1 MNTTGDTLS
10 LISYNAINYTTRSF
24 PVNVMKKDL
33 PKPVLADIDF
43 HQVRKA
49 ALIIRSLNHDL
60 RQKILEMID
69 VNDKIT
75 VTEIYKAL
83 SIEQS
88 IVSQHLALLRKA
100 GFLKTTKNKK
110 FIYYSL
116 NREKIQKMELAVND
130 FTKDF

>member
-1 MNTTGDTLS
+1 MTNDLS
-10 LISYNAINYTTRSF
+10 QTALS
-24 PVNVMKKDL
+24 KL
-33 PKPVLADIDF
+33 DF

-49 ALIIRSLNHDL
+49 ALILRSLNHEL

-83 SIEQS
+83 SVEQS

-116 NREKIQKMELAVND
+116 NRERIQKMESAVNA
-130 FTKDF
+130 FSERL

>member
-1 MNTTGDTLS
+1 
-10 LISYNAINYTTRSF
+10 
-24 PVNVMKKDL
+24 MKKDL
-33 PKPVLADIDF
+33 PKPVLGEIDF

-49 ALIIRSLNHDL
+49 ALILRSLNHDL

-69 VNDKIT
+69 ANDRIT

-100 GFLKTTKNKK
+100 GFLKTFKDKK

-116 NREKIQKMELAVND
+116 NREKLQKMESAVND